1 MKVLIIVLSYQDNG
15 IYSKFYKAQKD
26 TWGSIHLD
34 GVETYYLLGNHH
46 CNEIINDEIL
56 TNFNYS
62 YANCGNRTIKAF
74 ELTNHIEYDY
84 IFRTNSSSYI
94 DKELLIKHLENKPKN
109 KFYSGAIGNHN
120 GILFASGCG
129 FFISKDLVKL
139 VLDNKDIFEHN
150 IMDDVDLGNF
160 LITHKVDIVDSERF
174 DLVYSDNFDINL
186 IPNNYFHYRL
196 KNDNRDIDIENMYNI
211 FKNKIK

>member
-1 MKVLIIVLSYQDNG
+1 MKVLIIVLSYQDNA

-26 TWGSIHLD
+26 TWDSIHLD

-84 IFRTNSSSYI
+84 IFRTNSSSYV
-94 DKELLIKHLENKPKN
+94 DKELLIKYLEDKPKN
-109 KFYSGAIGNHN
+109 NFYSGAIGNSN
-120 GILFASGCG
+120 GVLFASGSG

-139 VLDNKDIFEHN
+139 VLDNKDTFEHN
-150 IMDDVDLGNF
+150 IIDDVDLGSF
-160 LITHKVDIVDSERF
+160 LNSYSINPINSERF
-174 DLVYSDNFDINL
+174 DCGYDVNS

-196 KNDNRDIDIENMYNI
+196 KTDSRDIDVQNMYNI